1 MMVLWLALACT
12 NPLSE
17 PTQTWEILS
26 THRDGSLLDVRFSQ
40 ANTGLLKGQGRV
52 RADWVPLRDSAVQYT
67 RHALAGDIRAEGLGV
82 WIGPDRL
89 QNTGDSWSLQLQSDP
104 LNARLQIKNTLS
116 EPAESA
122 NPAESL
128 NPDWQ
133 LNTLFAGPIT
143 GVIRSGSQSA
153 ILDGYAVG
161 IRRQGQSPPGLRGT
175 QRIGAAVLD
184 KDISIGIDQ
193 SGAQALAFAQIA
205 GQRLDASTAV
215 LKKTA
220 NGIHLD
226 FRPATDLEVHIQP
239 QKPHL
244 QSDPWEHLYA
254 VERWFAGMRYG
265 RPVRRVRAGH
275 AEIRLGER
283 RLTAQA
289 VISVSDFK

>member
-1 MMVLWLALACT
+1 MIALWLALACT
-12 NPLSE
+12 NPLDDQL
-17 PTQTWEILS
+17 PIQTWEILS

-40 ANTGLLKGQGRV
+40 SNTGLLKGQGRV
-52 RADWVPLRDSAVQYT
+52 RADWVPLRDSAIQYT
-67 RHALAGDIRAEGLGV
+67 RHALAKDIRAEGTGV

-89 QNTGDSWSLQLQSDP
+89 QNSGDDWSLKLQSDP

-116 EPAESA
+116 EPFESQ
-122 NPAESL
+122 NPE
-128 NPDWQ
+128 WQ

-143 GVIRSGSQSA
+143 GVIRSGVQTG

-161 IRRQGQSPPGLRGT
+161 IHRQGQSPPGLRGT

-215 LKKTA
+215 LKKTP

-226 FRPATDLEVHIQP
+226 FRPATDLEVQIQP

-244 QSDPWEHLYA
+244 QTNPWEHLYT
-254 VERWFAGMRYG
+254 VEQWFAGLRYG
-265 RPVRRVRAGH
+265 RPVRRIRAGH
-275 AEIRLGER
+275 ADIRLGER